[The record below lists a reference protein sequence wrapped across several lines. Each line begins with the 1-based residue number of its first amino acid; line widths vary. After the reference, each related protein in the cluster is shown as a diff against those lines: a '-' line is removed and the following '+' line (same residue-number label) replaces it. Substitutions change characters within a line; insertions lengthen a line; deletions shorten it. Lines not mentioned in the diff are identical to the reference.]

1 MILSIIGIVI
11 GLVAIGL
18 FIWLKNEQEMTTD
31 LTDSDVRSMENCY
44 KALMEDFTNYQVET
58 DREITELKK
67 QLEIEVKGMGRDIE
81 KIKKDLPIEIK
92 DKNTDRQILKL
103 TKELPNVI
111 RNVVG
116 HIEFAKPLDKK

>member
-18 FIWLKNEQEMTTD
+18 FIWLKNEQEMTAD
-31 LTDSDVRSMENCY
+31 LTDGDVRSMENCY
-44 KALMEDFTNYQVET
+44 KALMKDFTNYQFDNE
-58 DREITELKK
+58 RKIAEL
-67 QLEIEVKGMGRDIE
+67 E
-81 KIKKDLPIEIK
+81 KAIEIK